1 MDTFVASATEQVWD
15 LPELILKSRF
25 ASAVAAGAARYP
37 IHLRL
42 RFAARTD
49 LDGLFD
55 KIALDLGFQAERLEA
70 NALLLDSGEVFV
82 MGRGSR
88 KKSYC
93 SCHFNIWSR
102 TPAAA
107 EQARESI
114 LSLVR
119 DSRIVEPM
127 FSIDWHFL
135 TGRGDLE
142 SASIEELADDVLL
155 DEEYPD
161 GEGGINRF
169 IERYLAADETVLVLQ
184 GPRKLARRV

>member
-55 KIALDLGFQAERLEA
+55 RIALDLGFQAERLEA
-70 NALLLDSGEVFV
+70 NALLLDSEEVIG

-88 KKSYC
+88 KKTYC
-93 SCHFNIWSR
+93 SC
-102 TPAAA
+102 T
-107 EQARESI
+107 
-114 LSLVR
+114 
-119 DSRIVEPM
+119 
-127 FSIDWHFL
+127 
-135 TGRGDLE
+135 
-142 SASIEELADDVLL
+142 SASGPARQQR
-155 DEEYPD
+155 P
-161 GEGGINRF
+161 NR
-169 IERYLAADETVLVLQ
+169 RGSPSCRRCGTAASSSQCSQST
-184 GPRKLARRV
+184 GTS

>member
-1 MDTFVASATEQVWD
+1 
-15 LPELILKSRF
+15 
-25 ASAVAAGAARYP
+25 
-37 IHLRL
+37 
-42 RFAARTD
+42 
-49 LDGLFD
+49 
-55 KIALDLGFQAERLEA
+55 
-70 NALLLDSGEVFV
+70 LLV
-82 MGRGSR
+82 
-88 KKSYC
+88 
-93 SCHFNIWSR
+93 HFSIWSR

-114 LSLVR
+114 LSPVR

-135 TGRGDLE
+135 TGRGELE